1 MDRKHIGIKNRLLPM
16 LIIVNDNK
24 FGKESIMLTIP
35 SAAENLFLQFSIAF
49 TQPTFQRILPLAI
62 GAIITTG
69 RRTVTAVLW
78 TMRAV
83 VDGHCSTYHR
93 VFSRASWSLWPLG
106 KILAT
111 AILQLIPPDE
121 PVLVPIDDTT
131 AQHRGKHV
139 YGKGCHHDA
148 VRSAHKHIVYRWG
161 HRWIALAISVKFP
174 FTSRRWA
181 LPVLCALYRPEEL
194 NLAEKHRHKTTPHLA
209 LQLMAVLIH
218 WFPQRKFVFL
228 GDGGYASH
236 ELAKFCHRH
245 RRHATLVSR
254 YHGDAN
260 LYALPTKPVKKRNGR
275 PRTKGR
281 ALPKP
286 QQLVTRRKL
295 VPTAVS
301 WYGGSDR
308 QVELTGDTGQ
318 WYKAGKGL
326 VPVRWVFV
334 HDIQGTHRDEYFYTT
349 DTSLSLEQI
358 VSWFTAR
365 WPIETT
371 FQEMRAHLGF
381 ETTRQHVSKSVLRT
395 APCLLGCFS
404 IVCLI
409 FAEHIRNHHI
419 EVRITQWYSKAEP
432 TFSDAMATVRRL
444 FWQKTIFEKAS
455 YHNGFKKLSPKL
467 RNLLL
472 DYLSQAA

>member
-1 MDRKHIGIKNRLLPM
+1 M
-16 LIIVNDNK
+16 LIIVKDNK
-24 FGKESIMLTIP
+24 YWKESIMLSIP
-35 SAAENLFLQFSIAF
+35 SAAEPLFLQFSPVF
-49 TQPTFQRILPLAI
+49 TRPTFQRIVLLAV
-62 GAIITTG
+62 GAIITVG
-69 RRTVTAVLW
+69 RRTVTAALW
-78 TMRAV
+78 TMRTV
-83 VDGHCSTYHR
+83 VDGHYSTYHR
-93 VFSRASWSLWPLG
+93 VFSRARWSLWPLG
-106 KILAT
+106 RVLAG
-111 AILQLIPPDE
+111 AILNRVAHDE

-161 HRWIALAISVKFP
+161 HRWIVLAISVKFP

-194 NLAEKHRHKTTPHLA
+194 NRAENRRHKTAPRLA
-209 LQLMAVLIH
+209 RQLMAVLIH
-218 WFPQRKFVFL
+218 WFPERRFLFL

-236 ELAKFCHRH
+236 ELAKFCYRH

-260 LYALPTKPVKKRNGR
+260 LYAPPPAPKRDRKGR

-286 QQLVTRRKL
+286 QQLVARRKL
-295 VPTAVS
+295 VPATVS
-301 WYGGSDR
+301 WYGGCDR
-308 QVELTGDTGQ
+308 QVALTGDTGC

-334 HDIQGTHRDEYFYTT
+334 HDLQGTHRDEYFYTT
-349 DTSLSLEQI
+349 DTSLSLEQL

-365 WPIETT
+365 WAIETT

-381 ETTRQHVSKSVLRT
+381 ETPRQHVAKSVLRT
-395 APCLLGCFS
+395 APCLLGLFS
-404 IVCLI
+404 LVCLI
-409 FAEHIRNHHI
+409 FADYIKGHRVELRN
-419 EVRITQWYSKAEP
+419 TQWYVKAEP
-432 TFSDAMATVRRL
+432 TFSDAIATVRRL
-444 FWQKTIFEKAS
+444 FWEHTILEEAS
-455 YHNGFKKLSPKL
+455 YHKGFQKLPPKL
-467 RNLLL
+467 RNMLLQ
-472 DYLSQAA
+472 YLSQAA

>member
-1 MDRKHIGIKNRLLPM
+1 M

-35 SAAENLFLQFSIAF
+35 SAAEQLFLQFSQTF
-49 TQPTFQRILPLAI
+49 TQPTFQRIFLLAT
-62 GAIITTG
+62 GGIITIG
-69 RRTVTAVLW
+69 RRTITAVLR
-78 TMRAV
+78 TMRSV
-83 VDGHCSTYHR
+83 IDGHYSTYHR

-106 KILAT
+106 KVLAG
-111 AILQLIPPDE
+111 AVLQFIPSDE
-121 PVLVPIDDTT
+121 PVLVPMDDTT
-131 AQHRGKHV
+131 AQHRGKCV

-161 HRWIALAISVKFP
+161 HRWIVLAISVKFP

-194 NLAEKHRHKTTPHLA
+194 DIAEKRRHKTAPQLA
-209 LQLMAVLIH
+209 RQLMAVLIH

-236 ELAKFCHRH
+236 ELAMFCHRH
-245 RRHATLVSR
+245 QRHASLVSR
-254 YHGDAN
+254 FHGDAN
-260 LYALPTKPVKKRNGR
+260 LYAPASRQTKKQNGR

-286 QQLVTRRKL
+286 QQLVARRRL
-295 VPTAVS
+295 TPATVS
-301 WYGGSDR
+301 WYGGCNR
-308 QVELTGDTGQ
+308 RVELTGDVGQ

-326 VPVRWVFV
+326 IPVRWVFV

-349 DTSLSLEQI
+349 DTSLGLEQI

-381 ETTRQHVSKSVLRT
+381 ETTRQHVAKSVLRT
-395 APCLLGCFS
+395 APCLLGLFS
-404 IVCLI
+404 IICLI
-409 FAEHIRNHHI
+409 FAEHTRAHSINVRNT
-419 EVRITQWYSKAEP
+419 EWYSKAEP
-432 TFSDAMATVRRL
+432 TFSDAIVTVRRL
-444 FWQKTIFEKAS
+444 LWQKTIFEKAS
-455 YHNGFKKLSPKL
+455 YHNGFKKLPPKL
-467 RNLLL
+467 KTLLL

>member
-1 MDRKHIGIKNRLLPM
+1 M
-16 LIIVNDNK
+16 L
-24 FGKESIMLTIP
+24 SIP
-35 SAAENLFLQFSIAF
+35 SAAKPFFLQFSSVF
-49 TQPTFQRILPLAI
+49 TQPTFQRIVLLAI
-62 GAIITTG
+62 GAIITVG
-69 RRTVTAVLW
+69 RRTVTATLW
-78 TMRAV
+78 TMRSV
-83 VDGHCSTYHR
+83 VDGHCSAYHR
-93 VFSRASWSLWPLG
+93 VFSRARWSLWPLG
-106 KILAT
+106 RVLAG
-111 AILQLIPPDE
+111 AILNRLAHDE

-161 HRWIALAISVKFP
+161 HRWIVLAISVKFP

-194 NLAEKHRHKTTPHLA
+194 NRAEKRRHKTAPRLA
-209 LQLMAVLIH
+209 RQLMAVLIH
-218 WFPQRKFVFL
+218 WFPERKFVFL

-236 ELAKFCHRH
+236 DLAMFCYRH

-260 LYALPTKPVKKRNGR
+260 LYAPPPTPKRERKGR
-275 PRTKGR
+275 PRTKGH

-286 QQLVTRRKL
+286 QQLVARRKL
-295 VPTAVS
+295 APATVS

-308 QVELTGDTGQ
+308 QVALTGDIGC

-334 HDIQGTHRDEYFYTT
+334 HDMQGTHRDEYFYTT
-349 DTSLSLEQI
+349 DTSLSLEQL

-381 ETTRQHVSKSVLRT
+381 ETPRQYVAKSVLRT
-395 APCLLGCFS
+395 APCLLGLFS
-404 IVCLI
+404 LVCLI
-409 FAEHIRNHHI
+409 FADHTKGHPIK
-419 EVRITQWYSKAEP
+419 VRSTQWYSKAEP
-432 TFSDAMATVRRL
+432 TFSDAIATVRRL
-444 FWQKTIFEKAS
+444 FWQNTIFEEAS
-455 YHNGFKKLSPKL
+455 YHKGFQKLPPKL
-467 RNLLL
+467 RNMLLQ
-472 DYLSQAA
+472 YLSQAA

>member
-1 MDRKHIGIKNRLLPM
+1 MDNGFIIPANRLLPM
-16 LIIVNDNK
+16 LIIV
-24 FGKESIMLTIP
+24 P
-35 SAAENLFLQFSIAF
+35 SVAEQLFVQFSSAF
-49 TQPTFQRILPLAI
+49 TQPTFQRVLPLAI
-62 GAIITTG
+62 GAIIAIG

-83 VDGHCSTYHR
+83 IDGHCSTYHR
-93 VFSRASWSLWPLG
+93 VFSRASWSMWPLG
-106 KILAT
+106 KALAG
-111 AILQLIPPDE
+111 AILHFIPADE
-121 PVLVPIDDTT
+121 PVLVPMDDTT

-161 HRWIALAISVKFP
+161 HRWVVLAISVKFP

-194 NLAEKHRHKTTPHLA
+194 NLAEKHRHKTAPHLA
-209 LQLMAVLIH
+209 RQLMAVLIH

-236 ELAKFCHRH
+236 ELAMFCHRH
-245 RRHATLVSR
+245 QRHATLVSR

-260 LYALPTKPVKKRNGR
+260 LYAPPSKPTKKRNGR
-275 PRTKGR
+275 PRTKGHT
-281 ALPKP
+281 LPKP
-286 QQLVTRRKL
+286 QQLVARRKL
-295 VPTAVS
+295 TPATVS

-308 QVELTGDTGQ
+308 KVELTGDTGQ

-334 HDIQGTHRDEYFYTT
+334 HDVQGTHRDEYFYTT

-358 VSWFTAR
+358 TSWFTAR

-371 FQEMRAHLGF
+371 FEEMRAHLGF
-381 ETTRQHVSKSVLRT
+381 ETPRQYVAKSVLRT
-395 APCLLGCFS
+395 APCLLGLFS
-404 IVCLI
+404 IICLI
-409 FAEHIRNHHI
+409 FAEHTRDHSIKVRNT
-419 EVRITQWYSKAEP
+419 EWYSKAEP
-432 TFSDAMATVRRL
+432 TFSDAIATVRRL
-444 FWQKTIFEKAS
+444 FWQKSIFEKAS
-455 YHNGFKKLSPKL
+455 YHNGFKKLPPKL
-467 RNLLL
+467 KNLLL

>member
-1 MDRKHIGIKNRLLPM
+1 MI
-16 LIIVNDNK
+16 
-24 FGKESIMLTIP
+24 GKESIMLTIP
-35 SAAENLFLQFSIAF
+35 SAAEQIIMSFSIAF
-49 TQPTFQRILPLAI
+49 TQPTFQRFLLLAI
-62 GAIITTG
+62 GAILTMG
-69 RRTVTAVLW
+69 RRTVTGVLW

-83 VDGHCSTYHR
+83 VTGHTSTYHR
-93 VFSRASWSLWPLG
+93 VFSRASWSLWPLA
-106 KILAT
+106 KMLAT
-111 AILQLIPPDE
+111 AILHLVPPDE
-121 PVLVPIDDTT
+121 AVLVPMDDTT

-148 VRSAHKHIVYRWG
+148 VRSAHKHVVYRWG
-161 HRWIALAISVKFP
+161 HRWVVLAISVKFP
-174 FTSRRWA
+174 FISRRWA

-194 NLAEKHRHKTTPHLA
+194 NIAEKRRHKTAPHLSR
-209 LQLMAVLIH
+209 QLMSVLIH
-218 WFPQRKFVFL
+218 WFPERKFVFL

-236 ELAKFCHRH
+236 ELAMFCHRH

-260 LYALPTKPVKKRNGR
+260 LYAPPPKRRNRIGR

-281 ALPKP
+281 KLPKP
-286 QQLVTRRKL
+286 QQVVARRKL
-295 VPTAVS
+295 APATVS

-308 QVELTGDTGQ
+308 QVELTGSAGY

-334 HDIQGTHRDEYFYTT
+334 HDVQGTHRDEYFYTT
-349 DTSLSLEQI
+349 DISLSLQQI

-381 ETTRQHVSKSVLRT
+381 ETPRQYVAKSVLRT
-395 APCLLGCFS
+395 APCLLGLFS
-404 IVCLI
+404 VICLI
-409 FAEHIRNHHI
+409 FAEHTRGHCIQIRTT
-419 EVRITQWYSKAEP
+419 EWYVKTEP

-444 FWQKTIFEKAS
+444 FWQETIFEKAS
-455 YHNGFKKLSPKL
+455 YHKGFKKLPPKL
-467 RNLLL
+467 RNMLL